1 MCKLELLYFF
11 SYQADADRLEHF
23 NDYKLAW
30 KEIIAQ
36 KTALVCFKEGSDEIV
51 GLSFTFVISK
61 SDNFE
66 QLFFKQVR
74 NFVNFIWFNP
84 LTVYNIWN

>member
-1 MCKLELLYFF
+1 M
-11 SYQADADRLEHF
+11 SIQADADRLEHF

-30 KEIIAQ
+30 KEIVAQ

-61 SDNFE
+61 SDKFE
-66 QLFFKQVR
+66 QLFFSQVSK
-74 NFVNFIWFNP
+74 NLFNS
-84 LTVYNIWN
+84 LVSSLHFKIFDCSAKVA